1 MTTEE
6 ADIAVREVVVD
17 VGCSL
22 VAPVTSPHPTA
33 ASKMEVEVVAAVV
46 AVTVVPCINPRQL
59 SHTQAATSMAGTGAE
74 RRTMGMERVEVVATV
89 VEVDCMALRLVDAV
103 ATVVALTTVVAP
115 VMVAQLNTAVNKH
128 MRLLSRTVDP
138 AHMEATERRLQLL
151 PGTITM
157 GTVAMAGMADIK
169 VLLEEAMVDRI
180 NSLGDEVVLA
190 AADGIKNIS

>member
-33 ASKMEVEVVAAVV
+33 ASKTEVEVVAAVV
-46 AVTVVPCINPRQL
+46 AVTVAPCINPRQL

-74 RRTMGMERVEVVATV
+74 RRTMGMERVVVVATV
-89 VEVDCMALRLVDAV
+89 VEVDPMVLRLLDAV

-115 VMVAQLNTAVNKH
+115 AMVAQLNTAVNKH
-128 MRLLSRTVDP
+128 MRLLSRMVDP
-138 AHMEATERRLQLL
+138 VHMEATERQLQLL

-157 GTVAMAGMADIK
+157 GTVAMEGMADIK
-169 VLLEEAMVDRI
+169 ALLEEVMVDRI

-190 AADGIKNIS
+190 AADGIRNIS